1 MTKRTTTRRTF
12 VKGGLAVAA
21 MPLAAGLLSQ
31 RLAAQGRPVTKVLDF
46 TTAADI
52 AKAEAEGEFTYYSHD
67 SEPGIAGILAA
78 FNKDFPKIKGK
89 YVRAQN
95 CTLFSRTIAERSAE
109 KFTADVIQF
118 SEPATALD
126 FQKRGGYA
134 RYVSPQAEFYAAEH
148 LSNPVGD
155 YFWVGVTFA
164 GLAYNTEKVK
174 PEDAPK
180 GWKDISKPVW
190 TNGAN
195 VKMSN
200 SGMQFVQW
208 YELRKLYGDKFWSE
222 FAKVRPRGFDSRAQ
236 QFERLAK
243 GDDRLC
249 VLAEYAGYLL
259 VKEQR
264 RAGRVRGTGRWPA
277 GGPLLCGVADSG
289 PNPEAV
295 AAVHRLADVAAWP
308 EPSADQQVPVLRLG
322 AQGRAADAGRQAL
335 GGLQAAVSDQGH
347 GYLRRFARRLQQGM
361 ECDARPLSRGV
372 AVAGRDASR
381 HLPDF
386 RARIRL
392 METVTMATIVAM
404 VAFLDA
410 LSDLL
415 PAAGLARCRPARYAA
430 ADRLRA
436 RELRQAR
443 STTRPCIWNTLLV
456 TFAATAMAL
465 LFGFIGRLDPHA
477 DQRALPAHA
486 RSADDRALLRDAAA
500 RARSPGAFSGRR
512 KAASSIRSGASSAA
526 RRR

>member
-12 VKGGLAVAA
+12 VKGGLAIAA
-21 MPLAAGLLSQ
+21 MPLLAGPLSQ

-46 TTAADI
+46 TTTADI

-95 CTLFSRTIAERSAE
+95 STLFSRTIAERSAG

-134 RYVSPQAEFYAAEH
+134 RYVSPQAEFYASDH

-164 GLAYNTEKVK
+164 GLAYNSERVK

-190 TNGAN
+190 NNGVN

-259 VKEQR
+259 VKE
-264 RAGRVRGTGRWPA
+264 RGAPVEFVAPA
-277 GGPLLCGVADSG
+277 DGLPASPLLCGVADKS
-289 PNPEAV
+289 PNPESA
-295 AAVHRLADVAAWP
+295 RLFIDWHM
-308 EPSADQQVPVLRLG
+308 SLRGQNHQQTDKFLYYGSVRKDAPAMPGGKRL
-322 AQGRAADAGRQAL
+322 
-335 GGLQAAVSDQGH
+335 SD
-347 GYLRRFARRLQQGM
+347 YKL
-361 ECDARPLSRGV
+361 LSPTK
-372 AVAGRDASR
+372 DMDNFIASR
-381 HLPDF
+381 EAF
-386 RARIRL
+386 NK
-392 METVTMATIVAM
+392 EWNAM
-404 VAFLDA
+404 L
-410 LSDLL
+410 
-415 PAAGLARCRPARYAA
+415 GL
-430 ADRLRA
+430 
-436 RELRQAR
+436 
-443 STTRPCIWNTLLV
+443 
-456 TFAATAMAL
+456 
-465 LFGFIGRLDPHA
+465 
-477 DQRALPAHA
+477 
-486 RSADDRALLRDAAA
+486 
-500 RARSPGAFSGRR
+500 
-512 KAASSIRSGASSAA
+512 
-526 RRR
+526 